1 MTTSAKAKASPPAQG
16 TGTPTIW
23 LDGEWYDRGTAMVS
37 VYDHGLLY
45 GDGVFEG
52 IRVYGGKIFR
62 LEDHLERLFDS
73 AKAIWLTIPM
83 EKKELVEVTRE
94 AVRRSGIAEA
104 YIRHVVTRGV
114 GDLGL
119 DPRKCP
125 KPSVIIIV
133 DTIKLWPEQVYET
146 GLNVITA
153 GTPIPQRESLSPRV
167 KSLNYLAHIL
177 AKVEG
182 IHAGADEV
190 LMLDSAGAV
199 AEGSGQNV
207 FVVKDG
213 VVRTPPPYAG
223 ILKGV
228 TRDTVIDLARKAGH
242 EVEESILN
250 RYDCT
255 RRTRRSSPAPRARS
269 SLSGSWM
276 AGSLD
281 REARP
286 GHSRASGPL
295 PGTRAELSTTVPA
308 VTPTLGKAPHPPRP
322 RWTQ

>member
-1 MTTSAKAKASPPAQG
+1 MTAAAPSKQPSAQG
-16 TGTPTIW
+16 AGTPTIW
-23 LDGEWYDRGTAMVS
+23 LDGKWYDRGNAVVS

-62 LEDHLERLFDS
+62 LREHLDRLYDS
-73 AKAIWLTIPM
+73 AKAIWLTVPM
-83 EKKELVEVTRE
+83 PKEELAVITEE

-125 KPSVIIIV
+125 KPSLLIIV
-133 DTIKLWPEQVYET
+133 DTIKLWPEQVYEA
-146 GLNVITA
+146 GLTVITA

-177 AKVEG
+177 AKIEG

-190 LMLDSAGAV
+190 LMLDSGGAV
-199 AEGSGQNV
+199 AEGSGQNI
-207 FVVKDG
+207 FVVKNG
-213 VVRTPPPYAG
+213 HVRTPPPYAG

-228 TRDTVIDLARKAGH
+228 TRDAVLELALQAGYR
-242 EVEESILN
+242 VEESMLN
-250 RYDCT
+250 RYDVYTADEAFFTGTASELVAIRQLDGRIIGSGKAGPVT
-255 RRTRRSSPAPRARS
+255 RDLRARFQALVRS
-269 SLSGSWM
+269 
-276 AGSLD
+276 
-281 REARP
+281 
-286 GHSRASGPL
+286 
-295 PGTRAELSTTVPA
+295 
-308 VTPTLGKAPHPPRP
+308 
-322 RWTQ
+322 